1 MTTTL
6 TITACIIIA
15 TAISTLP
22 HPGTITHLTTKK
34 DTNQ

>member
-1 MTTTL
+1 MTL
-6 TITACIIIA
+6 TIATCIIINA
-15 TAISTLP
+15 AILTLT

>member
-1 MTTTL
+1 MTL
-6 TITACIIIA
+6 TIAACIIIT
-15 TAISTLP
+15 TAISTLT

>member
-1 MTTTL
+1 MTTTI
-6 TITACIIIA
+6 TIAACIIIT
-15 TAISTLP
+15 TAISTLT

>member
-1 MTTTL
+1 MTL
-6 TITACIIIA
+6 TITACIIITA
-15 TAISTLP
+15 AISTLT

>member
-1 MTTTL
+1 MTL
-6 TITACIIIA
+6 TITACII
-15 TAISTLP
+15 TAAITTLT

>member
-6 TITACIIIA
+6 TIATCIIITA
-15 TAISTLP
+15 AISTLT

>member
-1 MTTTL
+1 MI
-6 TITACIIIA
+6 TIPTIAACIIIT
-15 TAISTLP
+15 TAISTLT

>member
-1 MTTTL
+1 MTTAL
-6 TITACIIIA
+6 TIAACIIIT
-15 TAISTLP
+15 TAISTLT